1 MYYIKLYVGI
11 GFVIAI
17 IFELILWFLNDDL
30 DEKTKQYF
38 SKYGGF
44 IYVIKWPYIIWFI
57 VKSFFNKLFCI
68 K

>member
-1 MYYIKLYVGI
+1 MMYYLKLYFGI

-17 IFELILWFLNDDL
+17 IFELILWFIDDKL

-44 IYVIKWPYIIWFI
+44 IYVIKWPFLLWFI
-57 VKSFFNKLFCI
+57 I
-68 K
+68 KNLMKKN

>member
-1 MYYIKLYVGI
+1 MYYLKLYVGI

-30 DEKTKQYF
+30 DEKTKRYF

-44 IYVIKWPYIIWFI
+44 ISVIKWPHIFWFI
-57 VKSFFNKLFCI
+57 GKSFFNKLFCS